1 MKTVQKRKLTVRL
14 AVAAS
19 AACMVCMGAGQDDA
33 WMASIRRDH
42 PRMFFNAETWP
53 RVKARA
59 EGPARAAR
67 DTLLK
72 RCDKYPEKPVC
83 SDYGPVEF
91 REVKTA
97 GGTHKTTAA
106 TPR

>member
-53 RVKARA
+53 QVKARA

-67 DTLLK
+67 DAAWC
-72 RCDKYPEKPVC
+72 RISRPPSASAACRKPKSRTQSTRSASSV
-83 SDYGPVEF
+83 S
-91 REVKTA
+91 R
-97 GGTHKTTAA
+97 
-106 TPR
+106 

>member
-19 AACMVCMGAGQDDA
+19 AACMVCMGTGQDDA

-53 RVKARA
+53 QV
-59 EGPARAAR
+59 
-67 DTLLK
+67 
-72 RCDKYPEKPVC
+72 
-83 SDYGPVEF
+83 
-91 REVKTA
+91 
-97 GGTHKTTAA
+97 
-106 TPR
+106 